1 MIGSLSLRIVG
12 DPVHLTTAR
21 SFAGAIARVLDLDEK
36 TRHDLRLA
44 VSELATLL
52 IKSGVPEVMILAEVD
67 SDTPLLRLHADGTT
81 PPAIPAE
88 TAGLLK
94 AIGRGFWSID
104 QPWVVRLGTPIGS

>member
-36 TRHDLRLA
+36 TRHDIRLA

-52 IKSGVPEVMILAEVD
+52 ITAGVPEVRILAEID
-67 SDTPLLRLHADGTT
+67 SEVPLLRLQADGTT
-81 PPAIPAE
+81 PPIPAE
-88 TAGLLK
+88 TSELLT
-94 AIGRGFWSID
+94 AIGKGFWSVD
-104 QPWVVRLGTPIGS
+104 QPWVVRLGTAIGS

>member
-36 TRHDLRLA
+36 ARHDVRLA

-52 IKSGVPEVMILAEVD
+52 IRSGMSEVRILAEVNT
-67 SDTPLLRLHADGTT
+67 SLPLLRLEVDGGA
-81 PPAIPAE
+81 PPIPAE
-88 TAGLLK
+88 TSELLT
-94 AIGRGFWSID
+94 AIGRAFWSKD
-104 QPWVVRLGTPIGS
+104 QPWVIRLDAPPR

>member
-36 TRHDLRLA
+36 TRHDIRLA

-52 IKSGVPEVMILAEVD
+52 ISSGVPEVRILAEID
-67 SDTPLLRLHADGTT
+67 SGAPLLRFISAGPT
-81 PPAIPAE
+81 PPIPAA
-88 TAGLLK
+88 TADLLT
-94 AIGRGFWSID
+94 AIGRVSWSSE
-104 QPWVVRLGTPIGS
+104 QPWVIRVDTAIDS

>member
-36 TRHDLRLA
+36 SRHDIRLA

-52 IKSGVPEVMILAEVD
+52 IRSGVPEVTILAEVD
-67 SDTPLLRLHADGTT
+67 SDPPLLRLRADGPT
-81 PPAIPAE
+81 PPIPSE
-88 TAGLLK
+88 TSELLT
-94 AIGRGFWSID
+94 AIGRTLWSVD
-104 QPWVVRLGTPIGS
+104 QPWVVRLGTTSGS